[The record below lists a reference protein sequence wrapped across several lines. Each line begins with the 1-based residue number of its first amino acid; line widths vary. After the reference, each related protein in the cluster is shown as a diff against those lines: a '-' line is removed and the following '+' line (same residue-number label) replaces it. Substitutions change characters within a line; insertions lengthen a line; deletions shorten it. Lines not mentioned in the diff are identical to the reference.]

1 MPIQIDDMQTQVD
14 VQTSDTPAEPQR
26 QHAPAEALPR
36 WQQLAS
42 RHQELDAR
50 LSAWNFD
57 D

>member
-1 MPIQIDDMQTQVD
+1 VD